1 MTEFSSKMR
10 EEIEEIPTA
19 IARLLGNS
27 GSVVKK
33 AADAIRD
40 IDPKL
45 VCTVARGS
53 SDHAATYLKY
63 AIELSAKI
71 PVASIGPSIASI
83 YGVTLDADRSICI
96 ALSQSGQSPDI
107 VSSVE
112 KLNVG
117 GAMSVA
123 ITNESLS
130 PLTRISDRTI
140 NILAGPE
147 RSVAATK
154 TFVTSIVAGLSVL
167 AHWQQDDSLKQALE
181 KLPGQAGA
189 AVMIDWSGEFAEAA
203 SNTDALFVLGRG
215 PSLAIAGE
223 AALKFKETCRIQAES
238 FSSAEV
244 LHGPVSIV
252 SSDYP
257 VLALIAR
264 DAAEQPAVEV
274 ADAIASR
281 GANVF
286 ATSARASMAQ
296 KLPFVESA
304 HPLTDPLLLIVSFY
318 SFIEKLARRKG
329 FDPDAPRHLKK
340 VTETL

>member
-1 MTEFSSKMR
+1 MR

-45 VCTVARGS
+45 VCTVARVS

-96 ALSQSGQSPDI
+96 AMSQSGQSPDI

-112 KLNVG
+112 KLNIG

-147 RSVAATK
+147 RSTAATK
-154 TFVTSIVAGLSVL
+154 TFVTSVVAGLSLL
-167 AHWQQDDSLKQALE
+167 AHWRHDDSLKQALE

-189 AVMIDWSGEFAEAA
+189 AVMTDWSGEFAEAA

-223 AALKFKETCRIQAES
+223 AALKFKETCRQAEP

-286 ATSARASMAQ
+286 ATSARAGMAQ
-296 KLPFVESA
+296 KLPFAESA

-318 SFIEKLARRKG
+318 SFVEKLARRKG

>member
-1 MTEFSSKMR
+1 MR

-96 ALSQSGQSPDI
+96 AMSQSGQSPDI

-123 ITNESLS
+123 ITNEPLS
-130 PLTRISDRTI
+130 PLARISDRTI

-181 KLPGQAGA
+181 KLPSQAGA
-189 AVMIDWSGEFAEAA
+189 AVMTNWSGEFAEAA

-223 AALKFKETCRIQAES
+223 AALKFKETCRIQAEP

-264 DAAEQPAVEV
+264 DAAEPPAVEV

-318 SFIEKLARRKG
+318 AFIEKLARRKR